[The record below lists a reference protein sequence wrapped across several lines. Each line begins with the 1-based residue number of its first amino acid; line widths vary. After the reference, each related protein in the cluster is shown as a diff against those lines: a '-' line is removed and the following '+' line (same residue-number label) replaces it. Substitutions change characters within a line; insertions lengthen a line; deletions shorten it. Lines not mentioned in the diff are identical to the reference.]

1 MAVTLTTPNTI
12 LGTLQPKGD
21 AAKLVTNLATV
32 VMGSLLLA
40 ISARISVPV
49 MPVPVTLQT
58 LAVAV
63 IAAGFGWRIGVAT
76 VALYIVEGLSGLP
89 VFATGGGLD
98 YITRPSFGFIIG
110 YLPMAFII
118 GRAADLGASRKLLPM
133 FLAAVV
139 GDAVAF
145 AFGFAWLLGVSALIL
160 QQGAALPSWLDQSN
174 LLASAFNGAVKPF
187 IVWDIV
193 KMAFAALTVTGIWAA
208 LRRKA

>member
-1 MAVTLTTPNTI
+1 
-12 LGTLQPKGD
+12 
-21 AAKLVTNLATV
+21 
-32 VMGSLLLA
+32 
-40 ISARISVPV
+40 
-49 MPVPVTLQT
+49 
-58 LAVAV
+58 
-63 IAAGFGWRIGVAT
+63 
-76 VALYIVEGLSGLP
+76 
-89 VFATGGGLD
+89 
-98 YITRPSFGFIIG
+98 
-110 YLPMAFII
+110 MAFVI

-145 AFGFAWLLGVSALIL
+145 VFGFAWLLGVSALIL

>member
-1 MAVTLTTPNTI
+1 MAVTLTTSNTI

-21 AAKLVTNLATV
+21 AAKLVTNLVTV

>member
-21 AAKLVTNLATV
+21 AAKLVTNLVTV

-76 VALYIVEGLSGLP
+76 VALYIAEGLSGLP

-98 YITRPSFGFIIG
+98 YITRPSFGFIVG

-145 AFGFAWLLGVSALIL
+145 VFGFAWLLGISALIL
-160 QQGAALPSWLDQSN
+160 QQGAALPGWLDQSN